1 MEDIG
6 KLNRR
11 IYMRSN
17 IITVLLAAA
26 LALGMAGP
34 AHSAGKT
41 VGVVMTG
48 DLPRYKEA
56 YDAFNKEMA
65 RLNLGPDKVDVYLQ
79 TPNPDRMS
87 WVNSVRK
94 FVGVGANVIV
104 TFGAPATLAALAETG
119 DIPVVYA
126 YVYDPISCGL
136 NNKNA
141 TGVSSK
147 VPMITLFKTLKSIKP
162 FTKLAVIYN
171 PDEKD
176 SVVQLDEAKSNGTSL
191 GFSVLEVGCRN
202 TAELKTKVPNAVKD
216 ADAVFITCSAVAGK
230 EAAAIMKLAGAAGKP
245 TVGLSSDFSEKGAL
259 VSLGPSAAEQG
270 EMAARSVEK
279 LLSGGSPGTMPVESA
294 KKIDLVLNLKASGAL
309 GLKIPFDVLNAATK
323 VIK

>member
-1 MEDIG
+1 M
-6 KLNRR
+6 K
-11 IYMRSN
+11 
-17 IITVLLAAA
+17 TVLLAVA
-26 LALGMAGP
+26 LALALAGT
-34 AHSAGKT
+34 ARSADKT

-56 YDAFNKEMA
+56 YDAFKAELA
-65 RLNLGPDKVDVYLQ
+65 KLNLGPDKVDVYLQ
-79 TPNPDRMS
+79 TPNPDKMS

-104 TFGAPATLAALAETG
+104 TFGAPATLTALAETG

-126 YVYDPISCGL
+126 YVYDPIACGL
-136 NNKNA
+136 NNRNA

-147 VPMITLFKTLKSIKP
+147 VPLVTLLKTLKSIKP
-162 FTKLAVIYN
+162 FSKLAVVYN

-176 SVVQLDEAKSNGTSL
+176 SVVQLDEAKANGATL
-191 GFSVLEVGCRN
+191 GFTVIEVGCRSVS
-202 TAELKTKVPNAVKD
+202 ELKSKVPDAVKN

-230 EAAAIMKLAGAAGKP
+230 EASAIMKLAAAAGKP
-245 TVGLSSDFSEKGAL
+245 TVGLSSVDFAEKGAL
-259 VSLGPSAAEQG
+259 VTLAPSPAEQG
-270 EMAARSVEK
+270 ELAAKHTEK
-279 LLSGGSPGTMPVESA
+279 LLMGASPSNVPVESA
-294 KKIDLVLNLKASGAL
+294 KKIDLVLNLKTAGSL